1 MLNVVEKQDEI
12 IEWINSQLSVELYEE
27 GVPDAFTV
35 RKVGGKVVP
44 YAAIQPGMPQRRGGG
59 TGFEG
64 VRFNDYT
71 FPFQIQ
77 VIAANPTKARKIACG
92 ELFNAALGYS
102 TSFTGEMEQR
112 PGGQMFSITT
122 SNGATEAYQYATSW
136 GITVQLAEVP

>member
-12 IEWINSQLSVELYEE
+12 IAWINSQLTIDLYEE
-27 GVPDAFTV
+27 GVPDAYTV
-35 RKVGGKVVP
+35 RKVNGKVEP
-44 YAAIQPGMPQRRGGG
+44 YAAIQPGMPQRRSGG

-77 VIAANPTKARKIACG
+77 VIAADPVKARKIACG
-92 ELFNAALGYS
+92 QLFNAALGFS

-136 GITVQLAEVP
+136 GITVQLTEIE